1 MNLSVPRAARWN
13 HHRGRPTP
21 TSYVQKTYVQ
31 KTCVQKTY
39 LQTALTRPNQFVLQL
54 DTRFQPQTDRQKAH
68 AEPYVSRAQARA
80 ANQASSLSSSSW
92 AAARFKAGDS

>member
-21 TSYVQKTYVQ
+21 TAYVQKTY
-31 KTCVQKTY
+31 VQKTY